1 MNNAVVVAG
10 NGPSV
15 KEIDYSLLPN
25 DYDVFRCNHFYLE
38 DRYYLGKKIK
48 ACFFIAREFFE
59 QYYMMQKLIQNGDY
73 ECEDIVCKM
82 YNFQDRKEEVLREN
96 FKYFFPMATNGYDA
110 YFSKLK
116 YLSAAIDFDV
126 CYNFERVEMLTG
138 TYAICCAVASGY
150 KEIYLA
156 GMDFYEQGNSH
167 FYSNYKMDLKETVIH
182 HKNKDIEIINFLQ
195 KKYNVKI
202 YSICPK
208 SPINNFIPLAKGINN
223 NIYKPIAKPQ
233 EAIKNKLLPSEKAI
247 KRYKRMY
254 LLSNSFVKFVYD
266 ILKTPSA
273 IKKYLSK
280 KYSR

>member
-1 MNNAVVVAG
+1 
-10 NGPSV
+10 
-15 KEIDYSLLPN
+15 
-25 DYDVFRCNHFYLE
+25 
-38 DRYYLGKKIK
+38 
-48 ACFFIAREFFE
+48 
-59 QYYMMQKLIQNGDY
+59 
-73 ECEDIVCKM
+73 
-82 YNFQDRKEEVLREN
+82 
-96 FKYFFPMATNGYDA
+96 MATNGYDA

-138 TYAICCAVASGY
+138 AYAICCAVASGY

-167 FYSNYKMDLKETVIH
+167 FYSNYKMDLKGIAI
-182 HKNKDIEIINFLQ
+182 KILKLLIFLQ

-223 NIYKPIAKPQ
+223 NMYKPIAKSQ

-247 KRYKRMY
+247 RRYKRMY
-254 LLSNSFVKFVYD
+254 LLSNSFIKFIYD
-266 ILKTPSA
+266 VLKTPSA
-273 IKKYLSK
+273 IKKYFSK